1 MSASPAS
8 YPQGAYPSALLPGQT
23 LRGLL
28 ETRRAHRQAL
38 ALEEAISIA
47 VPLALDLKQRH
58 ERGERWLVHP
68 SCIVGG
74 PNGLARL
81 EPKLSLAPADPR
93 DRACLAPEQQSSLAP
108 GGARASVFSIG
119 AILYESVVGTS
130 VGPAMRRPSSVI
142 ANIPDAFEVLLAKA
156 LVGDPAHRPE
166 DLGALASALHH
177 LAPMRSMHPPEADE
191 TRLDHA
197 EGFDVDIRLSMLPP
211 SELAS
216 QLSQDYQTYQDYGA
230 IDPQES
236 AARPKA
242 AVPPPSDPTA
252 RLAMLKE
259 QLESDPRPRYVV
271 SKDRMDHGPFSAVE
285 LLQQIASNAFTSA
298 HLLRDEIS
306 GQEHTIAEWPE
317 FAPFAE
323 QAGLKR
329 EIVAEKRAVAQV
341 EITEKKAG
349 AAKIVISVSA
359 VLAVAIVVGIFF
371 YKKVGSRNDD
381 VVLSD
386 DPNAVDYDLQGG
398 VKGQKRPAAPGS
410 RGGGGGGGGGGAYA
424 GGGMSYETAL
434 ANNVQEVAIGSGGKP
449 EPDLTDAQLSAPLKN
464 AKFISGCGAPSDMSV
479 TVKVAIKNGRAVGVS
494 VYPNPANAGVASCID
509 HAVRG
514 LSWPSNSKMDTLTT
528 TY

>member
-8 YPQGAYPSALLPGQT
+8 YPQGAYPSSALLPGQT
-23 LRGLL
+23 LRALL
-28 ETRRAHRQAL
+28 DFRRAQRQVL
-38 ALEEAISIA
+38 TLEEAIAIA

-68 SCIVGG
+68 SCIAGG

-81 EPKLSLAPADPR
+81 EPQLSVIPADPR
-93 DRACLAPEQQSSLAP
+93 DRACLAPEQQATLQP
-108 GGARASVFSIG
+108 GTARASVFCLG
-119 AILYESVVGTS
+119 AILYEAVVGHS

-142 ANIPDAFEVLLAKA
+142 ANVPDAFEILLAKA

-177 LAPMRSMHPPEADE
+177 LAPMRSLHPPDADE
-191 TRLDHA
+191 TRLDHD
-197 EGFDVDIRLSMLPP
+197 EGFDVDLRLSMLPP
-211 SELAS
+211 SELIS
-216 QLSQDYQTYQDYGA
+216 QLPYDYAAADPYEVIPAPNDGA
-230 IDPQES
+230 QP
-236 AARPKA
+236 A
-242 AVPPPSDPTA
+242 AVDPTA

-259 QLESDPRPRYVV
+259 QLEADPRPRYVV

-285 LLQQIASNAFTSA
+285 LLQQIASNAFTNS

-306 GQEHTIAEWPE
+306 GQEHTISEWPE

-341 EITEKKAG
+341 EIKEKKAG

-359 VLAVAIVVGIFF
+359 VLALAIIVGIFL

-398 VKGQKRPAAPGS
+398 VKGQKRREVPGS
-410 RGGGGGGGGGGAYA
+410 RGGGSGGSAGGSYA
-424 GGGMSYETAL
+424 GGGMSYEGAI
-434 ANNVQEVAIGSGGKP
+434 ASNVQEVTMGGAKTG
-449 EPDLTDAQLSAPLKN
+449 PDLTDSQLATPLKQ
-464 AKFISGCGAPSDMSV
+464 ASFVSGCGAPSDMTV

-494 VYPNPANAGVASCID
+494 VYPNPADARVASCID
-509 HAVRG
+509 HAIRG
-514 LSWPSNSKMDTLTT
+514 LSWPSNPKMDSLTT

>member
-28 ETRRAHRQAL
+28 ESRRAQRRAL
-38 ALEEAISIA
+38 ALEEAIAIA

-74 PNGLARL
+74 RDGLAQL
-81 EPKLSLAPADPR
+81 EPSLAVPPNDPR
-93 DRACLAPEQQSSLAP
+93 DRACLAPEQQASAQP
-108 GGARASVFSIG
+108 GDARASVFALG
-119 AILYESVVGTS
+119 AILYEAVVGHT
-130 VGPAMRRPSSVI
+130 VGPAMLRPASVV

-166 DLGALASALHH
+166 DLGALASAMHH
-177 LAPMRSMHPPEADE
+177 LAPMRSLHPPAADE
-191 TRLDHA
+191 SRLDHA

-211 SELAS
+211 SEVA
-216 QLSQDYQTYQDYGA
+216 
-230 IDPQES
+230 
-236 AARPKA
+236 
-242 AVPPPSDPTA
+242 PPPNGTPLRPADDPTA

-259 QLESDPRPRYVV
+259 QLEADPRPRYVV

-285 LLQQIASNAFTSA
+285 LLQQIASNAFTNS
-298 HLLRDEIS
+298 HVLRDEIS
-306 GQEHTIAEWPE
+306 GQEHTIGEWPE

-323 QAGLKR
+323 QAGFKR
-329 EIVAEKRAVAQV
+329 DIVAEKQAVAQV
-341 EITEKKAG
+341 EIKEKNAG

-359 VLAVAIVVGIFF
+359 VLAVAIIVGIFL

-386 DPNAVDYDLQGG
+386 DPNAVDYNLQGG
-398 VKGQKRPAAPGS
+398 VKGQKRPPAPGAH
-410 RGGGGGGGGGGAYA
+410 GGSAGGAGGYSA
-424 GGGMSYETAL
+424 GGMSYEA
-434 ANNVQEVAIGSGGKP
+434 AIASNVQEVTMGGPKAG
-449 EPDLTDAQLSAPLKN
+449 PDLTDGQLSGPLKN
-464 AKFISGCGAPSDMSV
+464 ASFVSGCGAGSDMTV

-494 VYPNPANAGVASCID
+494 VYSNPADARVASCID

-514 LSWPSNSKMDTLTT
+514 LSWPSNPKMDSLTT
-528 TY
+528 SY